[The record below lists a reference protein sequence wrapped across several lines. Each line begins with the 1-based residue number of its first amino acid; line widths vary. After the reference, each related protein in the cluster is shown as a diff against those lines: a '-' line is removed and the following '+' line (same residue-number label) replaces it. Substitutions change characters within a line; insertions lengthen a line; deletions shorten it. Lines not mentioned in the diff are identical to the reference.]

1 MKRNNSLHVKKLT
14 IGLAVASLFLV
25 IIAYGANKDS
35 VEREKHYTE
44 KICDYNSE
52 TEKQKHYSMK
62 RYVGTESTLRDAPE
76 CFGLE
81 NFLYNYN
88 EVAKYKLDSAEL
100 KDLKSHKVQGNA
112 YARLTNYAL
121 AKNYYLT
128 GTDSSLCGY
137 EVRVEVFFHS
147 DVDNANE
154 NDQEQIIY
162 DCIHAIDRNIEDKWI
177 DYEINQVRENGTT
190 VAYFNELFRF
200 EAEQTEKNAIN
211 FIILYNPVSPMLVE
225 TWEYD
230 NYKMPDYR

>member
-1 MKRNNSLHVKKLT
+1 MKNNLSYVKKLA
-14 IGLAVASLFLV
+14 IGLTVVCLFLV
-25 IIAYGANKDS
+25 ITTCGGNKDN
-35 VEREKHYTE
+35 VESEAYYTE

-52 TEKQKHYSMK
+52 TEEQKNYSMK
-62 RYVGTESTLRDAPE
+62 RYVGTESTLSDAPE
-76 CFGLE
+76 CFGLD

-88 EVAKYKLDSAEL
+88 EVAKYKLDSTEI
-100 KDLKSHKVQGNA
+100 KDLKSHREQDRA

-121 AKNYYLT
+121 AKDYYLT

-137 EVRVEVFFHS
+137 EVRVEVFFQS
-147 DVDNANE
+147 DVDNVNE

-162 DCIHAIDRNIEDKWI
+162 DCIRAIDRNVENKWI

-190 VAYFNELFRF
+190 LAYFNELFRF
-200 EAEQTEKNAIN
+200 EAEQTEKNAID

-230 NYKMPDYR
+230 NYKVPNYK